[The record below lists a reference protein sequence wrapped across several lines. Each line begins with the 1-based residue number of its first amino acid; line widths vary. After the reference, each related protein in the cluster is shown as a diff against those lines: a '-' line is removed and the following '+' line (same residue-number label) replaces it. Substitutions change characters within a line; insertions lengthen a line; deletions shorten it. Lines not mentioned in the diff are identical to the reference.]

1 MKLAGRYRLLNPL
14 GEGTVRL
21 AFDEVAHRDVAV
33 RDMRA
38 QPAEEARRA
47 LQLRHPS
54 IVPLLDLVEEEGGP
68 WLVTEFVSGA
78 SLARTVDA
86 KRPLPELQ
94 AARAGLCLLEALT
107 TAHGAGIV
115 HGNLNPG
122 KVMLTAT
129 GRAVLTGFGLPHPGL
144 RPPADLWS
152 LAATLHFAVE
162 GRPPGT
168 APATDPEPLRALI
181 RAMLDPAGPPS
192 LDDITSTLTRLALNH
207 PITTTHPLSVTTT
220 GSFPPT
226 PIHPATSPGQP
237 VNPPPP
243 TFGHPTPPLSDP
255 SAPSPAPDHPAAP
268 SGHPGDLV
276 TPAFGHPSPPTPD
289 QPAGPNFGQPAG
301 PFGYPGDPAPPVL
314 GHAGDSAGLGHPG
327 DTAPP
332 VLGHAGETPPLGT
345 PVVPHLGGEAAH
357 PGDDAAYPAG
367 EVAHPGDQSGPAPE
381 APGPHGEAPSSPAK
395 SRLLG
400 LRKVFGRRRQSPP
413 APGNPPPTEPPLTA
427 PPIITPT
434 PEPPTHDPH
443 APFPPPQ
450 DAPPQSAPFPQ
461 PPNAPG
467 TPPQPVDAPFGQP
480 MDASLGHP
488 AGATFGHPVDTSLG
502 HTPFAPQSP
511 DAFPTPPDAPFPPS
525 PGPGISPSPP
535 ADDSYPTPPVAAFPA
550 SPADRFPTPPSDR
563 FPTPPSDRFP
573 TPPSDGF
580 PTPPAQNFPT
590 PPPHNFPTPPAQN
603 YPTPPVE
610 PAPLSDVLYP
620 SPSWPVAYDPAPSP
634 HRPRHAAP
642 GTTPVDRALDQVIG
656 TTGPLP
662 PVQVAAI
669 GLAVLDQLV
678 GLHARGEHHGDIRPG
693 NILLSPS
700 GQAIL
705 SPPLMPNGISAYTAP
720 EGATGPAADM
730 WSLGATLFAA
740 VEGLPPAPGAPLTRA
755 GALAAVLYALLAG
768 DPAARP
774 APAPLRQEFLTISQS
789 LDPRDIS

>member
-1 MKLAGRYRLLNPL
+1 MKLGGRYRLLNPL

-47 LQLRHPS
+47 LGLRHPS

-207 PITTTHPLSVTTT
+207 PITTTHPLSVPTT

-226 PIHPATSPGQP
+226 PATPPGPSVTPPFGHPSPALGHPATPPG
-237 VNPPPP
+237 
-243 TFGHPTPPLSDP
+243 D
-255 SAPSPAPDHPAAP
+255 PAP
-268 SGHPGDLV
+268 
-276 TPAFGHPSPPTPD
+276 PAFGHPSPPTSD
-289 QPAGPNFGQPAG
+289 QPAGPALGHAAGQDSGQPPG
-301 PFGYPGDPAPPVL
+301 PDFGHPGDPAPPVL
-314 GHAGDSAGLGHPG
+314 GHLA
-327 DTAPP
+327 
-332 VLGHAGETPPLGT
+332 ETPPLGT
-345 PVVPHLGGEAAH
+345 PVAPHVGGEA
-357 PGDDAAYPAG
+357 P
-367 EVAHPGDQSGPAPE
+367 AHPGDQSGPVPAPQDE
-381 APGPHGEAPSSPAK
+381 PPSPPAK

-413 APGNPPPTEPPLTA
+413 APENPPSTEPPLTA
-427 PPIITPT
+427 PPIITPDT
-434 PEPPTHDPH
+434 PVEHPH
-443 APFPPPQ
+443 APFPHPQSSPPQNTPPQSTPPQ
-450 DAPPQSAPFPQ
+450 DAPLHNGPFPQ
-461 PPNAPG
+461 PPN
-467 TPPQPVDAPFGQP
+467 TPPQNAPFGHP
-480 MDASLGHP
+480 LDAP
-488 AGATFGHPVDTSLG
+488 
-502 HTPFAPQSP
+502 PQSP
-511 DAFPTPPDAPFPPS
+511 DAFPTPPDAPFPPP
-525 PGPGISPSPP
+525 PGPGASPAPP
-535 ADDSYPTPPVAAFPA
+535 ADDSYPTPPVAAFP
-550 SPADRFPTPPSDR
+550 TPPGGT
-563 FPTPPSDRFP
+563 FPG
-573 TPPSDGF
+573 PPSDGFPTPSAQNF

-590 PPPHNFPTPPAQN
+590 PPADF
-603 YPTPPVE
+603 PTPPVE
-610 PAPLSDVLYP
+610 PAAPISDVLYP
-620 SPSWPVAYDPAPSP
+620 SPSWPVAYDPTPP

-642 GTTPVDRALDQVIG
+642 GSTPTDRALDQVIG

>member
-162 GRPPGT
+162 GRPPGA

-207 PITTTHPLSVTTT
+207 PITTTHPLSVPTT

-226 PIHPATSPGQP
+226 PTIPS
-237 VNPPPP
+237 PPP
-243 TFGHPTPPLSDP
+243 TFGHPAPPSGP
-255 SAPSPAPDHPAAP
+255 PSPAFDHPAPP
-268 SGHPGDLV
+268 SGHPGDPA
-276 TPAFGHPSPPTPD
+276 TPAFGHPSPPAPD
-289 QPAGPNFGQPAG
+289 QPAGPG
-301 PFGYPGDPAPPVL
+301 FGYPGA
-314 GHAGDSAGLGHPG
+314 
-327 DTAPP
+327 TAPP
-332 VLGHAGETPPLGT
+332 VLGHAAETPPMGT
-345 PVVPHLGGEAAH
+345 PVVPH
-357 PGDDAAYPAG
+357 PGG
-367 EVAHPGDQSGPAPE
+367 EVAHPGGEVSHPSDQSGPAPD
-381 APGPHGEAPSSPAK
+381 APEPQGEAPNPPAK

-413 APGNPPPTEPPLTA
+413 APENPPPTEPPLTA

-434 PEPPTHDPH
+434 PEPPTHDQH

-450 DAPPQSAPFPQ
+450 DAPHPQDAPPQSALFPQ
-461 PPNAPG
+461 PPNAPS
-467 TPPQPVDAPFGQP
+467 APSPRP
-480 MDASLGHP
+480 MDAP
-488 AGATFGHPVDTSLG
+488 PMDA
-502 HTPFAPQSP
+502 PFAPQSP
-511 DAFPTPPDAPFPPS
+511 DAFPTPPDAPFPPPQA
-525 PGPGISPSPP
+525 PGPFPPP

-550 SPADRFPTPPSDR
+550 SPADG
-563 FPTPPSDRFP
+563 FP

-580 PTPPAQNFPT
+580 PTPPAQ
-590 PPPHNFPTPPAQN
+590 NFPTPPAQN

-610 PAPLSDVLYP
+610 PAPLSDMLYP
-620 SPSWPVAYDPAPSP
+620 SPSWPVAYDPAPSQ

-642 GTTPVDRALDQVIG
+642 GSTPVDRALDQVIG

>member
-1 MKLAGRYRLLNPL
+1 MKLGGRYRLLNPL

-47 LQLRHPS
+47 LGLRHPS

-107 TAHGAGIV
+107 TAHSAGIV

-168 APATDPEPLRALI
+168 APAPDPEPLRALI

-207 PITTTHPLSVTTT
+207 PITTTHPLSFPTNP
-220 GSFPPT
+220 SPPT
-226 PIHPATSPGQP
+226 LAHPSPPDPGHPSSPTFDHPAPPDPGHP
-237 VNPPPP
+237 SSP
-243 TFGHPTPPLSDP
+243 TF
-255 SAPSPAPDHPAAP
+255 DHPAAP
-268 SGHPGDLV
+268 VPGYPSPPMPGQPSPAGPGHPASPDPGQPAAPDLGHPASPPDASPPAGFGHPGDSV
-276 TPAFGHPSPPTPD
+276 
-289 QPAGPNFGQPAG
+289 
-301 PFGYPGDPAPPVL
+301 PPVL
-314 GHAGDSAGLGHPG
+314 GYPG
-327 DTAPP
+327 ETLPP
-332 VLGHAGETPPLGT
+332 TPPLG
-345 PVVPHLGGEAAH
+345 GDAAH
-357 PGDDAAYPAG
+357 PGGDAAHFGGGAAYLG
-367 EVAHPGDQSGPAPE
+367 GQSAPAPDAQPQ
-381 APGPHGEAPSSPAK
+381 APTPPAK

-413 APGNPPPTEPPLTA
+413 TPENPPPPEPPLPA
-427 PPIITPT
+427 PPVITPA
-434 PEPPTHDPH
+434 PYPHPQDAPPQGS
-443 APFPPPQ
+443 PFPPPQ
-450 DAPPQSAPFPQ
+450 DVPPQAPITPPQSGP
-461 PPNAPG
+461 
-467 TPPQPVDAPFGQP
+467 
-480 MDASLGHP
+480 S
-488 AGATFGHPVDTSLG
+488 
-502 HTPFAPQSP
+502 PQSH
-511 DAFPTPPDAPFPPS
+511 DAFPTPPDAAFPPPPNAPFPLPQDAPHQGAPFPPHSDTPFPPLRDTTFPPPDAPFPPS
-525 PGPGISPSPP
+525 GAWPPP
-535 ADDSYPTPPVAAFPA
+535 APMADDAYPTPPVPASPLSPVDSYPTPPG
-550 SPADRFPTPPSDR
+550 
-563 FPTPPSDRFP
+563 
-573 TPPSDGF
+573 DGF
-580 PTPPAQNFPT
+580 PTPQPFT
-590 PPPHNFPTPPAQN
+590 PQPDFPTPPAEQHTGGTGDL
-603 YPTPPVE
+603 P
-610 PAPLSDVLYP
+610 YP
-620 SPSWPVAYDPAPSP
+620 SPSWPVAYDPAPPPSA
-634 HRPRHAAP
+634 HKPRHAAP
-642 GTTPVDRALDQVIG
+642 TDKALDQVIG
-656 TTGPLP
+656 KTGPLP
-662 PVQVAAI
+662 PAQVAAI

-705 SPPLMPNGISAYTAP
+705 VPPLMPNGISAYTAP

-755 GALAAVLYALLAG
+755 GALAAVLYALLSG

-774 APAPLRQEFLTISQS
+774 APGPLRQEFLTVSQS

>member
-1 MKLAGRYRLLNPL
+1 MKLGGRYRLLNPL

-47 LQLRHPS
+47 LGLRHPS

-207 PITTTHPLSVTTT
+207 PITTTHPLSVPTT

-226 PIHPATSPGQP
+226 PATPPGSPLNPPSSHPSPPFDHPSPAFDHPSPAFDHPATPSDHPATP
-237 VNPPPP
+237 SDHPATP
-243 TFGHPTPPLSDP
+243 FGHPAD
-255 SAPSPAPDHPAAP
+255 PAP
-268 SGHPGDLV
+268 
-276 TPAFGHPSPPTPD
+276 PAFGHPSPPAFD
-289 QPAGPNFGQPAG
+289 QPAGPAPGHAAG
-301 PFGYPGDPAPPVL
+301 PDFGHPGDPAPPVL
-314 GHAGDSAGLGHPG
+314 GHL
-327 DTAPP
+327 
-332 VLGHAGETPPLGT
+332 GETPPLGT
-345 PVVPHLGGEAAH
+345 PFAPPIGGEAAH
-357 PGDDAAYPAG
+357 PGDK
-367 EVAHPGDQSGPAPE
+367 SGPAPDAPVPQSD
-381 APGPHGEAPSSPAK
+381 APGPQGEASSPPAK

-413 APGNPPPTEPPLTA
+413 APENPPPTEPPLTA
-427 PPIITPT
+427 PPIITPET
-434 PEPPTHDPH
+434 PLQH
-443 APFPPPQ
+443 APFPHPQETPGGPFPQ
-450 DAPPQSAPFPQ
+450 DAPFPQ
-461 PPNAPG
+461 PPNAPPQSPP
-467 TPPQPVDAPFGQP
+467 TPQPVDAPFGHP
-480 MDASLGHP
+480 VDAP
-488 AGATFGHPVDTSLG
+488 FGHPVDAPFG
-502 HTPFAPQSP
+502 HPVDGPFTAQSP
-511 DAFPTPPDAPFPPS
+511 DAFPTPPDAPFPPPPFPPAPEPSAS
-525 PGPGISPSPP
+525 PAPP
-535 ADDSYPTPPVAAFPA
+535 ADDSYPTPPVAAFP
-550 SPADRFPTPPSDR
+550 TPPGGA
-563 FPTPPSDRFP
+563 FPA
-573 TPPSDGF
+573 PPSDGF
-580 PTPPAQNFPT
+580 PTPPVQNFPT
-590 PPPHNFPTPPAQN
+590 PPAEHA
-603 YPTPPVE
+603 
-610 PAPLSDVLYP
+610 APLSDVLYP
-620 SPSWPVAYDPAPSP
+620 SPSWPVAYDPAPP

-755 GALAAVLYALLAG
+755 GALATVLYALLAG

>member
-1 MKLAGRYRLLNPL
+1 MKLGGRYRLLNPL

-47 LQLRHPS
+47 LGLRHPS

-207 PITTTHPLSVTTT
+207 PIATTHPLSVPTT

-226 PIHPATSPGQP
+226 PA
-237 VNPPPP
+237 
-243 TFGHPTPPLSDP
+243 TPP
-255 SAPSPAPDHPAAP
+255 
-268 SGHPGDLV
+268 
-276 TPAFGHPSPPTPD
+276 GHPSPPPFD
-289 QPAGPNFGQPAG
+289 QPADPALGHAAGPDFGHTADPAFSHTAGLDFGQPTG
-301 PFGYPGDPAPPVL
+301 PELGHPGDPAPPVL
-314 GHAGDSAGLGHPG
+314 GHLA
-327 DTAPP
+327 
-332 VLGHAGETPPLGT
+332 ETPPLGT
-345 PVVPHLGGEAAH
+345 PIAPHLGGEA
-357 PGDDAAYPAG
+357 P
-367 EVAHPGDQSGPAPE
+367 AHPGDQSALAPAPQD
-381 APGPHGEAPSSPAK
+381 EAPSPPAK

-413 APGNPPPTEPPLTA
+413 APENPPPTEPPLTA
-427 PPIITPT
+427 PPVITPET
-434 PEPPTHDPH
+434 PIQHPH
-443 APFPPPQ
+443 APFPH
-450 DAPPQSAPFPQ
+450 DAPPQDDTPFPQHPHAPFPYDAPPQDVPFPQ
-461 PPNAPG
+461 PPNAPPQNPP
-467 TPPQPVDAPFGQP
+467 TPHPVEAP
-480 MDASLGHP
+480 
-488 AGATFGHPVDTSLG
+488 FGHPVDS
-502 HTPFAPQSP
+502 PFAPQSP
-511 DAFPTPPDAPFPPS
+511 DAFPTPPDAPFPPPEPS
-525 PGPGISPSPP
+525 PAPP
-535 ADDSYPTPPVAAFPA
+535 ADDSYPTPPVAAFP
-550 SPADRFPTPPSDR
+550 TPPAGS
-563 FPTPPSDRFP
+563 FPGPA
-573 TPPSDGF
+573 DGF
-580 PTPPAQNFPT
+580 PTPPAQNF
-590 PPPHNFPTPPAQN
+590 
-603 YPTPPVE
+603 PTPPVE

-620 SPSWPVAYDPAPSP
+620 SPSWPVAYDPAPP

-642 GTTPVDRALDQVIG
+642 GATPVDRALDQVIG

>member
-1 MKLAGRYRLLNPL
+1 MKLGGRYRLLNPL

-47 LQLRHPS
+47 LGLRHPS

-207 PITTTHPLSVTTT
+207 PITTTHPLSVPTT

-226 PIHPATSPGQP
+226 PA
-237 VNPPPP
+237 
-243 TFGHPTPPLSDP
+243 TPPSP
-255 SAPSPAPDHPAAP
+255 S
-268 SGHPGDLV
+268 V
-276 TPAFGHPSPPTPD
+276 TPPFGHPSPPT
-289 QPAGPNFGQPAG
+289 FGQPAG
-301 PFGYPGDPAPPVL
+301 PAFGHAAVPDSGHAAGPDFGHASGPDLGHPAGPDLGQPVGPGFGHPGDPAPPVL
-314 GHAGDSAGLGHPG
+314 GHL
-327 DTAPP
+327 
-332 VLGHAGETPPLGT
+332 GETPPLGT
-345 PVVPHLGGEAAH
+345 SVSPHAGGEA
-357 PGDDAAYPAG
+357 P
-367 EVAHPGDQSGPAPE
+367 AHPGDQSGPAPDV
-381 APGPHGEAPSSPAK
+381 PGPQGEAPTPPAK

-413 APGNPPPTEPPLTA
+413 APENPPSTEPPLTA
-427 PPIITPT
+427 PPIITPET
-434 PEPPTHDPH
+434 PIEHPH
-443 APFPPPQ
+443 APFPHPQDAPPQNTPPQ
-450 DAPPQSAPFPQ
+450 DAPPHNAPFPQ
-461 PPNAPG
+461 PPN
-467 TPPQPVDAPFGQP
+467 TPPQDARFGHPLDAPFGHP
-480 MDASLGHP
+480 LDAP
-488 AGATFGHPVDTSLG
+488 
-502 HTPFAPQSP
+502 PQSP
-511 DAFPTPPDAPFPPS
+511 DAFPTPPDAPFPPPPEPAAS
-525 PGPGISPSPP
+525 PTTP
-535 ADDSYPTPPVAAFPA
+535 ADDSYPTPPVAAFP
-550 SPADRFPTPPSDR
+550 TPPGGT
-563 FPTPPSDRFP
+563 FPA
-573 TPPSDGF
+573 PPSDGFPTPSAQNF

-590 PPPHNFPTPPAQN
+590 PPADF
-603 YPTPPVE
+603 PTPPVE
-610 PAPLSDVLYP
+610 PAAPISDVLYP
-620 SPSWPVAYDPAPSP
+620 SPSWPVAYDPTPP

-642 GTTPVDRALDQVIG
+642 GTTPTDRALDQVIG